1 MNKLLAVLAFLY
13 LVIALIISGCSEQEP
28 ILPSDVSE
36 KIINNLGY
44 ALAPTWLPQ
53 EYEYA
58 GPFLNSIT
66 SDRAFTGET
75 ILQSYGNYASGE
87 IEDSLVMSYPYP
99 TLDTIPSPLLEI
111 TGLIP
116 PEDAITETEIN
127 GNTAYLYRG
136 SWSDETRRR
145 VAKLE
150 EPIDPEW
157 DYDRSISIRFT
168 VDVPDKGSIWVS
180 ISTIF
185 PIEDIITQKDLIKI
199 AESVTV
205 ME

>member
-75 ILQSYGNYASGE
+75 ILQSYGNYASAG

-168 VDVPDKGSIWVS
+168 VDVPDKGSIRVS

-185 PIEDIITQKDLIKI
+185 PVNDITQKDLLKI

-205 ME
+205 IK